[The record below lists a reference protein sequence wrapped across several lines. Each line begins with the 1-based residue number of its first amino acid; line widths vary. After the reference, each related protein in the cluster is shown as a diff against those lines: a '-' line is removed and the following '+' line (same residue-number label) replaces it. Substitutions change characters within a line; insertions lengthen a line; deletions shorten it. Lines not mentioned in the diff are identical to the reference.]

1 MKGQERTKLSPPA
14 PRRPGISR
22 PNFVLLAAAAGLIL
36 DQQDAG
42 VAVALLG
49 LGRLLVRVVV
59 PPLGAAD
66 RGRRAVASQ
75 ALKLIEK
82 CRESLPVLLGGA
94 QAERRIPPG
103 RRD

>member
-1 MKGQERTKLSPPA
+1 MKGQERTSFLLPLRVP
-14 PRRPGISR
+14 PGISR

-66 RGRRAVASQ
+66 RGRRAVPMGAPPTEAPPIAAPPTTAARLILM
-75 ALKLIEK
+75 ALPPQE
-82 CRESLPVLLGGA
+82 LL
-94 QAERRIPPG
+94 
-103 RRD
+103 